1 MQVRTQPENKQ
12 ANEDR
17 FASFLGVSF
26 KDPKA
31 LALAKAQVDIHSYPR
46 DQLAA
51 ILEKYNK
58 QIGNDETALVN
69 ARKLAQP
76 GSYCVVTGQQL
87 GMMGGPIYTILKG
100 ISCLLAAREAG
111 AVPVFWLATEDHDIP
126 EIDHTYLIDNLGN
139 FKQFRVSLPRDGSA
153 VEDIRL
159 TPKNIDEIKSFW
171 EHLEMGPVALPSA
184 GDLYST
190 SMMEI
195 LVRLFAGTG
204 MVFLEPK
211 LLRPLSRPFFIRE
224 IKECQAIQE
233 VLKETTLRLENA
245 GGHPAIKVGE
255 ATSLF
260 YKDKSQKRRKLRF
273 DGEVFIAGSE
283 HFTMEELL
291 AKVESDP
298 QLFSCNVAARPV
310 LQNSLLPVIAYVAGP
325 AELEYHH
332 QLGDYHKFHG
342 INMPCIIPRIS
353 ATFIPPS
360 AAAILEA
367 CHLEPW
373 NDIPLHWTD
382 IIPQPKDVSEL
393 PGNGLHLLR
402 NLIHPHNKPQE
413 RLLNWWGFQTQTNE
427 NLLQECLDKLSWN
440 SASHYYLYL

>member
-1 MQVRTQPENKQ
+1 MQVRTQPEKKQ

-17 FASFLGVSF
+17 FASFLGLAF
-26 KDPKA
+26 QDPNSLKR
-31 LALAKAQVDIHSYPR
+31 AKAQVDVHPHPR
-46 DQLAA
+46 DRLAA
-51 ILEKYNK
+51 ILEEYNK
-58 QIGNDETALVN
+58 QIGNDEAALAN
-69 ARKLAQP
+69 SRKLAEP

-100 ISCLLAAREAG
+100 VSCLLAARDAG

-126 EIDHTYLIDNLGN
+126 EIDHTYLIDSLAN

-159 TPKNIDEIKSFW
+159 TPKNIDEIKAFW
-171 EHLEMGPVALPSA
+171 EQLGQDPVAMPTA
-184 GDLYST
+184 GDLYSK

-195 LVRLFAGTG
+195 LVCLFVGTG

-224 IKECQAIQE
+224 IRECQAIQE

-255 ATSLF
+255 ATNLF

-273 DGEVFIAGSE
+273 DGEVFTAGSE
-283 HFTMEELL
+283 HFTTEELL
-291 AKVESDP
+291 GKVESDP

-310 LQNSLLPVIAYVAGP
+310 LQNLILPVIAYVAGP

-342 INMPCIIPRIS
+342 VDMPCIIPRIS
-353 ATFIPPS
+353 ATFIPSS
-360 AAAILEA
+360 AAAILER

-373 NDIPLHWTD
+373 DEIPMNWTD
-382 IIPQPKDVSEL
+382 VQSQPEDISAL

-413 RLLNWWGFQTQTNE
+413 RLLNWWGFQVETNE
-427 NLLQECLDKLSWN
+427 NLVQECLEKLSWN
-440 SASHYYLYL
+440 SGSHYYLYL